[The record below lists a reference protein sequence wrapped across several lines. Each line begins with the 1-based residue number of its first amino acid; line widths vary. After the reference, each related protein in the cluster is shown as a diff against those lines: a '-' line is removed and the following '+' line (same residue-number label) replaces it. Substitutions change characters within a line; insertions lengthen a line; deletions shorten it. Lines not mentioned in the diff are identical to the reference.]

1 MTTSESIGSLLQ
13 RHRIPYLPI
22 RHRLAYSAQKEAA
35 ASHVPGRHWAKTVV
49 CFADEEPLQAVVP
62 AHQWVDLERLRVL
75 VGAETI
81 RLGTEAEMVRLYP
94 AYELG
99 AVPPFG
105 TLMRQRVVV
114 DSGLVG
120 DPEMVFPAGSHTEAI
135 CMHYN
140 DFAELVRPEVGA
152 FASAERNLESRI

>member
-13 RHRIPYLPI
+13 RRRIPYLPI

-35 ASHVPGRHWAKTVV
+35 AAHVRGRHWAKTVV
-49 CFADEEPLQAVVP
+49 CFADEEPLQAVVS
-62 AHQWVDLERLRVL
+62 ADRWVDLDRLRVL
-75 VGAETI
+75 VGAKTI

-94 AYELG
+94 SYEPG

-105 TLMRQRVVV
+105 TLMQQRVVV
-114 DSGLVG
+114 DRGLVG

-140 DFAELVRPEVGA
+140 DFAELVRPEVGT
-152 FASAERNLESRI
+152 FAVSQRIAEI

>member
-13 RHRIPYLPI
+13 RHRIPYMPI

-35 ASHVPGRHWAKTVV
+35 ASHVRGRHWAKTVV

-62 AHQWVDLERLRVL
+62 ADQWVDLERLRVL
-75 VGAETI
+75 VGAKTI
-81 RLGTEAEMVRLYP
+81 RLGTEADLVRLYP
-94 AYELG
+94 SYELG

-105 TLMRQRVVV
+105 TLMQQRVVV
-114 DSGLVG
+114 DKGLVG

-152 FASAERNLESRI
+152 FASSQRIAEV

>member
-1 MTTSESIGSLLQ
+1 MTMTESIGSLLQ

-35 ASHVPGRHWAKTVV
+35 AAHVRGRHWAKTVL
-49 CFADEEPLQAVVP
+49 CFADEEPLQAVVAAP
-62 AHQWVDLERLRVL
+62 QWVDLERLRVL
-75 VGAETI
+75 VGARTI

-94 AYELG
+94 SYEPG

-105 TLMRQRVVV
+105 TLLKQRVVV
-114 DSGLVG
+114 DRSLVG
-120 DPEMVFPAGSHTEAI
+120 DPEMVFSAGSHTEAI

-140 DFAELVRPEVGA
+140 DFAELVRPEVGT
-152 FASAERNLESRI
+152 FACAQRIAEV